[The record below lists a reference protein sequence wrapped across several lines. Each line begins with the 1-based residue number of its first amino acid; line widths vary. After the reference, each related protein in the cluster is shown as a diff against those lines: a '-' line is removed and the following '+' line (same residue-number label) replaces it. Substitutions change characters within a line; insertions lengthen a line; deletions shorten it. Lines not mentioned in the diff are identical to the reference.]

1 MPLLSEKMRKVYEDK
16 AMSSQKP
23 SQTPPP
29 GGSGGTAPSPTPAP
43 PATAPSTAPP
53 TPPEPVV
60 PDESPD
66 AEYGTMH
73 GKPRPS
79 EAELAA
85 ERERV
90 RREAEEA
97 GQVRPP
103 KQPPLSDTG
112 AKPAR

>member
-1 MPLLSEKMRKVYEDK
+1 
-16 AMSSQKP
+16 MSSQKP

-29 GGSGGTAPSPTPAP
+29 GVSGRGQYPPTPPAAAP
-43 PATAPSTAPP
+43 VTPPP
-53 TPPEPVV
+53 TPPEPAA
-60 PDESPD
+60 PDEAPD
-66 AEYGTMH
+66 AEYGTTH

-79 EAELAA
+79 EADLAA

>member
-1 MPLLSEKMRKVYEDK
+1 VLLLSEKMRKVYEDK

-29 GGSGGTAPSPTPAP
+29 GGSGGTAPTPAP
-43 PATAPSTAPP
+43 PAAAPSTPPP

-66 AEYGTMH
+66 AEYGAPMH

-79 EAELAA
+79 EAELAQ

-90 RREAEEA
+90 RREAEDA

>member
-1 MPLLSEKMRKVYEDK
+1 
-16 AMSSQKP
+16 MSSQRP

-29 GGSGGTAPSPTPAP
+29 GGSGGTAPSPAPAP
-43 PATAPSTAPP
+43 PAAAPVTPP
-53 TPPEPVV
+53 PAPPEPVV

-85 ERERV
+85 ERERL
-90 RREAEEA
+90 RREAEAA

-103 KQPPLSDTG
+103 T
-112 AKPAR
+112 PAP

>member
-1 MPLLSEKMRKVYEDK
+1 MRRVYGDK
-16 AMSSQKP
+16 SMSSQRP

-29 GGSGGTAPSPTPAP
+29 GGSGGTAPAPAP
-43 PATAPSTAPP
+43 PAAAPVTPPP
-53 TPPEPVV
+53 TPPESVQ
-60 PDESPD
+60 PDEAPD

-103 KQPPLSDTG
+103 K
-112 AKPAR
+112 PAP